1 MCFDRFLLA
10 FESCDLSQADK
21 SIKRVF
27 SFPNWVMSSKS
38 SFSVSQAWGLNFL
51 KTKFCQ
57 SSQIY
62 LSPEK
67 TEKTVYF
74 LSLTKTILPKCQI
87 AFLGITVIYHSKIE
101 AWGRRHSCTMK
112 GLACSHQ
119 AYITWEL
126 PNKTFLFVKIYRW
139 NFVRF
144 HEILNHEDTEN
155 FSFLSWQTK
164 KFYS

>member
-10 FESCDLSQADK
+10 FESHDLSQADK

-62 LSPEK
+62 LSLEK
-67 TEKTVYF
+67 TEETVYF
-74 LSLTKTILPKCQI
+74 LSLETFEWQI
-87 AFLGITVIYHSKIE
+87 DQNN
-101 AWGRRHSCTMK
+101 
-112 GLACSHQ
+112 LAKV
-119 AYITWEL
+119 
-126 PNKTFLFVKIYRW
+126 PN
-139 NFVRF
+139 
-144 HEILNHEDTEN
+144 
-155 FSFLSWQTK
+155 SF
-164 KFYS
+164 FGYM